1 MHTRVKIFGHPV
13 HPMLVAYPI
22 AFYTASLA
30 SYAVAFAGDSQL
42 AFRIGIVANV
52 AGVAMAAVAA
62 IPGFID
68 WAFGIP
74 KATPARSTGL
84 THMMLNVVALLVF
97 AANALI
103 HLGKWDKSDPD
114 ALLALILAA
123 VGVGFTLA
131 AGFFGWTLVQ
141 DHHVGVNLSE
151 DQQRLEPA
159 GGERNASASS

>member
-1 MHTRVKIFGHPV
+1 MYSRFKIFGHPV

-22 AFYTASLA
+22 AFYTGAFV
-30 SYAVAFAGDSQL
+30 SYAVALIGDSQL
-42 AFRIGIVANV
+42 AFRIGVVANV
-52 AGVAMAAVAA
+52 AGVVMAAVAA

-84 THMMLNVVALLVF
+84 THMMLNVVALVLF

-103 HLGKWDKSDPD
+103 QLGKWDDSAPD
-114 ALLALILAA
+114 STLALILAA

-141 DHHVGVNLSE
+141 DHHVGVNLRE

-159 GGERNASASS
+159 GGEQGGSR